1 MIAFL
6 LILPVGVFAQMV
18 RIHLSDGSELR
29 ERGERQA
36 SSFVDL
42 PATRGSIYDQAGRAL
57 VVNTARYEV
66 ALDPTIAGFEER
78 AEEFYALLGR
88 FTDRPASYYRNRVA
102 GRASRQYVLLVRSLD
117 ETSKEEIDAADIPG
131 LLLTGSFARRY
142 NYARTA
148 GHILGHVDTDL
159 RGQAGLE
166 MLYDEY
172 LQGEPGRQAVQR
184 DRRGIVKALVGGP
197 VEEPRHGEHLVLT
210 IDLVRQAIL
219 EEELARGVAEA
230 EATWG
235 TAVAM
240 DPRTGAILA
249 MANVPDYDPNRPGA
263 FSAAARRNHAITDR
277 FEPGSTFK
285 LVTAVAAV
293 ESGLIA
299 LEDSVDTGQ
308 GWAVFHGRTMH
319 DSHGYGR
326 IPFGMAIVKSS
337 NVAMARTAYRM
348 ERGTFYQYARAFGFG
363 QPTLVDLP
371 GEVAGS
377 LKRPE
382 TWSGITLPWMATGYE
397 VEATALQIVTAYS
410 ALANGGLLV
419 RPYVVA
425 ERRNVHGRVT
435 WTARQDS
442 IRRAFD
448 PETAERLLPWFE
460 RVVSREGTGRRAAVE
475 GLRIAGKTGT
485 AQIASGGGYQRR
497 YRASFVGFFPADNPE
512 VAMIVV
518 LNNPRNGSYGGTV
531 AAPIFGEIAR
541 RWIGTFPSIAEQ
553 VAPADVLPERTEARV
568 PDVGG
573 MPGVLAAGRLRA
585 NGFPVRLARDAAWQI
600 VSAQRPNGGDTTRIR
615 SAVRLTTTPSERR
628 EPSRNTV
635 VTAASDSPTEP
646 ITMPDLSGLST
657 RRAVIWLA
665 SLGVEARL
673 QGSGVVTA
681 QSPNSGASLPSQA
694 VLTLR

>member
-1 MIAFL
+1 MAFV

-18 RIHLSDGSELR
+18 RIQLSDGGELR

-57 VVNTARYEV
+57 VVNTARFEV
-66 ALDPTIAGFEER
+66 ALDPTVAGFEER
-78 AEEFYALLGR
+78 AEEFYTLLGHL
-88 FTDRPASYYRNRVA
+88 TDRPVSYYHNRVA
-102 GRASRQYVLLVRSLD
+102 NRASRQYVLLVRSLD
-117 ETSKEEIDAADIPG
+117 EPSKEELVAADIPG

-159 RGQAGLE
+159 RGQAGIEL
-166 MLYDEY
+166 LYDEY

-197 VEEPRHGEHLVLT
+197 VEEPRNGENLVLT

-219 EEELARGVAEA
+219 EEELANGIGEAEA
-230 EATWG
+230 EWG
-235 TAVAM
+235 TAIAM

-249 MANVPDYDPNRPGA
+249 MANVPDYDPNQPGQ
-263 FSAAARRNHAITDR
+263 FTTAARRNHAVTDHI
-277 FEPGSTFK
+277 EPGSTFK

-293 ESGLIA
+293 ETGLIA
-299 LEDSVDTGQ
+299 PEDSIDTGQ
-308 GWAVFHGRTMH
+308 GWAVFSGRTMH

-326 IPFGMAIVKSS
+326 IPFGETIVKSS
-337 NVAMARTAYRM
+337 NVGMARTASRM

-382 TWSGITLPWMATGYE
+382 RWSALTLPWMSTGYE
-397 VEATALQIVTAYS
+397 VEATPLQILTAYS

-435 WTARQDS
+435 WTAHQDS
-442 IRRAFD
+442 IRRAFE
-448 PETAERLLPWFE
+448 PETAEQLLPWFE
-460 RVVSREGTGRRAAVE
+460 RVVSRDGTGNRAAVA

-485 AQIASGGGYQRR
+485 AQTASGGGYQRR

-512 VAMIVV
+512 VALIIVV
-518 LNNPRNGSYGGTV
+518 NNPRNGSYGGSV

-553 VAPADVLPERTEARV
+553 VSPSGVLPELTESQV
-568 PDVGG
+568 PNVGG

-585 NGFPVRLARDAAWQI
+585 NGFPVRLARDETWQI
-600 VSAQRPNGGDTTRIR
+600 VSAQRPSGGDTSRIR
-615 SAVRLTTTPSERR
+615 NAVRLTTSREARR
-628 EPSRNTV
+628 EANRNTV
-635 VTAASDSPTEP
+635 VTASDSDTHPS
-646 ITMPDLSGLST
+646 TMPDLKGLSG
-657 RRAVIWLA
+657 RRAVVWLA
-665 SLGVEARL
+665 SLGVEARI
-673 QGSGVVTA
+673 QGSGVVTE
-681 QSPNSGASLPSQA
+681 QVPESGASLPPQA